1 MKQSFLLLLII
12 FSIGCATQPKIGTGP
27 KKLNGTWVPVKQEL
41 AGNAIPKAFYS
52 KQKLTIKDSTYIV
65 EAESIDRGT
74 ISVWKNKIDIYGK
87 EGVNKGKHFTA
98 IYKIEN
104 NKLVVCYNLGGI
116 GYPESFETLG
126 KPQYFLSVFELVER

>member
-1 MKQSFLLLLII
+1 MTIA
-12 FSIGCATQPKIGTGP
+12 CATKPKISTGP

-41 AGNAIPKAFYS
+41 AGNAIPKSFYA
-52 KQKLTIKDSTYIV
+52 KQTLTIKDSTYIV
-65 EAESIDRGT
+65 EAESTDKGKIYT
-74 ISVWKNKIDIYGK
+74 WKNKIDIYGK

-126 KPQYFLSVFELVER
+126 KPQYFLSVFELVEK